1 MSGVDPRISDA
12 DALVCAFYKLEFL
25 SAIQQADKLK
35 YCLPPQYL
43 PLIRL
48 NVFFFIFLPMYYF
61 FYSPIKRVEQVAK
74 YLPWLHTG
82 KKMISLHLI
91 LCRLVFHFVYIL
103 ASRKRH
109 YLYRTSKKAILEC
122 GLLLFFVR
130 AVNVVAKFI
139 NILNLHETYKNVV
152 TKFGSSSTCGL

>member
-48 NVFFFIFLPMYYF
+48 NVFFFYFSPHVLFFLF
-61 FYSPIKRVEQVAK
+61 ADK
-74 YLPWLHTG
+74 T
-82 KKMISLHLI
+82 
-91 LCRLVFHFVYIL
+91 C
-103 ASRKRH
+103 
-109 YLYRTSKKAILEC
+109 RTSGQIFAMAAHREKDDQFTPDIM
-122 GLLLFFVR
+122 
-130 AVNVVAKFI
+130 
-139 NILNLHETYKNVV
+139 
-152 TKFGSSSTCGL
+152 

>member
-1 MSGVDPRISDA
+1 
-12 DALVCAFYKLEFL
+12 
-25 SAIQQADKLK
+25 
-35 YCLPPQYL
+35 
-43 PLIRL
+43 
-48 NVFFFIFLPMYYF
+48 
-61 FYSPIKRVEQVAK
+61 
-74 YLPWLHTG
+74 
-82 KKMISLHLI
+82 MISLHLI